1 MQLFS
6 FPSHTGTGAI
16 HGVNW
21 PVDAPRAVVQVSHGM
36 QEYIERYA
44 PLASFLN
51 AHGYAVIG
59 SDHAGHGHSVQQ
71 GGVYGYFGETNGWRD
86 VVADLHEVYQV
97 AKQTFPGAPHVI
109 LGHSMGSFLARAY
122 TEAYA
127 AELAGAVYVGTSG
140 PVFGTGLGRLLA
152 SLLPSQK
159 PSPLLA
165 HMAFG
170 AYNKRF
176 AGKTELDWLSANE
189 QNVADYIADPLCGL
203 PFTAGGFRELFGVL
217 GHVNKKAWA
226 QSIPH
231 DLPVLFIAGADDPV
245 GQYGEGVRKIAQRL
259 RDAGVQDVYI
269 QLYEGMR
276 HEIFNEAIRELV
288 FQDLLDWLDAHFD
301 PAA

>member
-6 FPSHTGTGAI
+6 FPSHTGTGTI
-16 HGVNW
+16 HGVIW
-21 PVDAPRAVVQVSHGM
+21 PVDAPRAVVQIAHGM

-44 PLASFLN
+44 PLAAFLN

-59 SDHAGHGHSVQQ
+59 NDHAGHGHSVQQ
-71 GGVYGYFGETNGWRD
+71 GGVYGYFGEKDGWHD
-86 VVADLHEVYQV
+86 VVADLHEVHQV
-97 AKQTFPGAPHVI
+97 AEQTFPGAPHVI

-122 TEAYA
+122 TEAHA
-127 AELAGAVYVGTSG
+127 AGLAGAVYVGTSG

-159 PSPLLA
+159 PSPLLT

-189 QNVADYIADPLCGL
+189 QNVADYIADPLCGI

-217 GHVNKKAWA
+217 SHVNKKAWA

-231 DLPVLFIAGADDPV
+231 DLPVLFLAGADDPV

-259 RDAGVQDVYI
+259 RDAGVEDVYI
-269 QLYEGMR
+269 HLYEGMR
-276 HEIFNEAIRELV
+276 HEIFNETGRDAV
-288 FQDLLDWLDAHFD
+288 FADLLDWLDAHFD